1 MKPLADPR
9 LLHYLRSRGITPGV
23 AVTHCRE
30 IYYKTNG
37 ERVFYAIGF
46 RNDNG
51 GWELRNSRF
60 KISTSPKTIT
70 TLGSGNDSVAVFEGF
85 IDYLSY
91 LSMPREYQPHTDAIV
106 LNSVSNLPK
115 ALPGI
120 IAHRLILTYL
130 DNDEA
135 GRRTTA
141 HIREAAAMSTI
152 IDRAELYGKF
162 NDLNDYWTSRTRS
175 LGACVKR

>member
-9 LLHYLRSRGITPGV
+9 LLYYLRSRGITP
-23 AVTHCRE
+23 AIAAEHCRE
-30 IYYKTNG
+30 VYYKTNS
-37 ERVFYAIGF
+37 ERIFYAIGF
-46 RNDNG
+46 RNDSD

-91 LSMPREYQPHTDAIV
+91 LCMPQEHQPHTDAIV

-120 IAHRLILTYL
+120 IAHPTILTYL

-135 GRRTTA
+135 GRRATAQIQKVATT
-141 HIREAAAMSTI
+141 SNV
-152 IDRAELYGKF
+152 IDRADFYGKF
-162 NDLNDYWTSRTRS
+162 NDLNDYWKNRSRF
-175 LGACVKR
+175 LGTCLRR